1 MFFTGEASRK
11 RNVNL
16 AGKQSQQLSRDEVL
30 KRAQVEREKRMEDR
44 RRFDAAIV
52 IQKYFRS
59 WSNLKAF
66 SGQIMSKWTI
76 SVDDTNSVKAL
87 RVDEFLKF
95 RVYLS
100 LSEQN
105 IRLNQILRALNDSEF
120 NQISVKEWSRRL
132 GKLTRVV
139 LSGQFDMN
147 LVQRYLKF
155 ILLSGNDEVYSSI
168 SKFMNDLNLHTLQQL
183 QQYDDQ
189 VVTDIIMRLI
199 PYSQSAQQLK
209 RMLSIVL
216 NSEQLKGV
224 SIAISYNQY
233 ESIRSGLLSV
243 RSDLEFT
250 VEELALV
257 LQLLLL
263 CVQIVTRQKLIKRE
277 DLQLFSLLFTQ
288 YQTISTLNQNL
299 KNGSLD
305 DGDVDQVDGNI
316 SQMLSFLKAVMMKG
330 NFVKLLTSMPL
341 NDKADLAEQIIAL
354 FQIIS
359 IDESMQDEVFI
370 QLIYGSGGR
379 YFSELYSL
387 LRSSKLI
394 KLIIDGQVKGVDV
407 TQQEFEQT
415 YIVLYMLCE
424 MLSRL
429 LLVYGSEEFYGE
441 KNVFG
446 LQRLV
451 EFTSILKN
459 LAFKLTIN
467 VQSVSSMNGSAFQ
480 IISLGQ
486 IRSVM
491 YKLLNQIVIRDS
503 QRQFCPDKF
512 WIMTDDFDFERLM
525 VAALDFENS
534 LKGGSDING
543 QSSPYQSILL
553 HMPYIISFE
562 NRVRL
567 FQQYLAID
575 QKDNQYMGFPRHR
588 VTIRR
593 SMLLE
598 DSFNKLNQLGSQLK
612 DRVGITFI
620 SELGLE
626 EAGID
631 GGGVFK
637 EFLTTLCK
645 LAFDPNLGLFTYTQ
659 EQLIYPN
666 PHEYAVEPQQ
676 LEYFEFLGRILGK
689 ALYEGILVQ
698 ASFAPFFLNK
708 WLGRLNYLDDL
719 PSLDPELYRNLM
731 FLKNYD
737 GNVEDLSLTFSLSS
751 DEFGTAKTVE
761 LIPNG
766 KNIAVTKEN
775 RIRYIYLVAH
785 YKLNKQIQLQS
796 QAFFAG
802 LSDLIKPRWL
812 QLFNEKE
819 LHVLISGAQV
829 PIDIQDLRD
838 HTVYDNVYSDSH
850 PTIQMFWRVLQSFS
864 EDEKQAFVKFVTS
877 CSRPPLLGF
886 KELQPQF
893 SIRFAG
899 TDKDRLPTTSTCVN
913 LLKLPPYTDEFTL
926 RSKLLYAIK
935 SGIGFEL
942 S

>member
-59 WSNLKAF
+59 WSTLKVF
-66 SGQIMSKWTI
+66 GGQIMSKWQI
-76 SVDDTNSVKAL
+76 SADDTILVKAL
-87 RVDEFLKF
+87 RVDEFLRF
-95 RVYLS
+95 RVYS
-100 LSEQN
+100 SQNEQT
-105 IRLNQILRALNDSEF
+105 IKLNQILQVLSDIYY
-120 NQISVKEWSRRL
+120 NQISGQEWSRRI
-132 GKLTRVV
+132 GKLARVV
-139 LSGQFDMN
+139 LSGQFEMD

-155 ILLSGNDEVYSSI
+155 ILLLGNDEVFISI
-168 SKFMNDLNLHTLQQL
+168 SKSMNDTNLRTLEQL
-183 QQYDDQ
+183 QQCSDQ
-189 VVTDIIMRLI
+189 VVTDVIMRLI
-199 PYSQSAQQLK
+199 SYSQSALQLK
-209 RMLSIVL
+209 KLLQIIIK
-216 NSEQLKGV
+216 SEHLQGDSV
-224 SIAISYNQY
+224 AISYKQY
-233 ESIRSGLLSV
+233 ESIRFGLLSFK
-243 RSDLEFT
+243 SDLEFT

-263 CVQIVTRQKLIKRE
+263 CVQIVTKQKLIKRE
-277 DLQLFSLLFTQ
+277 DLQLFSLLSTQ
-288 YQTISTLNQNL
+288 YQTISESNQDQLNESSA
-299 KNGSLD
+299 NGD
-305 DGDVDQVDGNI
+305 FDQVDGNI
-316 SQMLSFLKAVMMKG
+316 SQMLSLLKAVMVKG
-330 NFVKLLTSMPL
+330 YFVKLLTSMPI

-354 FQIIS
+354 FQLIS
-359 IDESMQDEVFI
+359 VDESMQDEVFI
-370 QLIYGSGGR
+370 QLIYGSSGR

-387 LRSSKLI
+387 MRSSDLI
-394 KLIIDGQVKGVDV
+394 QLVIDGQVKGVDV

-415 YIVLYMLCE
+415 YVLLYMLCE

-446 LQRLV
+446 LQKLV
-451 EFTSILKN
+451 EFTQILKN
-459 LAFKLTIN
+459 LAFTLTIN
-467 VQSVSSMNGSAFQ
+467 VQSLSSVSGSAFK
-480 IISLGQ
+480 IITIGY
-486 IRSVM
+486 IKGVM
-491 YKLLNQIVIRDS
+491 YKLLNQIVIRDC

-525 VAALDFENS
+525 VAALDYENS
-534 LKGGSDING
+534 LKVGSDING
-543 QSSPYQSILL
+543 QLSPYQQILQN
-553 HMPYIISFE
+553 MPYIISFE

-676 LEYFEFLGRILGK
+676 LEYFGFLGRIMGK

-719 PSLDPELYRNLM
+719 PSLDPELYRNLI

-926 RSKLLYAIK
+926 RSKMLYAIK